1 MLVLQHSKHDTKLLN
16 QSLEKYLPKL
26 KEVAL
31 KITKGNKVDAKDLT
45 QDLIVII
52 LEYDREKILRIIDN
66 GHLVFWSARVLMNQ
80 YVRSNST
87 FKTKYY
93 TALRSEN
100 KDIKN
105 FEYEDQIDEKI
116 EFEHKL
122 EFIEKKLRNLH
133 QYDQLLFKTYFE
145 SGKSIR
151 QLAKETD
158 ISVTSI
164 FTTLR
169 NVKRYLKNEVDNE
182 YKNIER

>member
-1 MLVLQHSKHDTKLLN
+1 MSDLQHSIKGTRLLN
-16 QSLEKYLPKL
+16 KSLEKHLMKL
-26 KEVAL
+26 QEVAL
-31 KITKGNKVDAKDLT
+31 KITKGNKANADDLT
-45 QDLIVII
+45 QDLIVVI
-52 LEYDREKILRIIDN
+52 LEYDREKMLSIVNN

-80 YVRSNST
+80 YTRSNST

-105 FEYEDQIDEKI
+105 FKYEDEIDDKI
-116 EFEHKL
+116 EFDHKL
-122 EFIEKKLRNLH
+122 EFIEKKLKNLH
-133 QYDQLLFKTYFE
+133 QYDQLLFKTYYQ

-169 NVKRYLKNEVDNE
+169 NVKKYLKNEVDHE
-182 YKNIER
+182 FKELER